1 VREGV
6 HSPAHTETTPKNTE
20 SLHWKQLKKKRIH
33 TMRNLTLRSD
43 EETAVENPEE
53 LVPTAFMEKEVT

>member
-1 VREGV
+1 
-6 HSPAHTETTPKNTE
+6 
-20 SLHWKQLKKKRIH
+20 
-33 TMRNLTLRSD
+33 MRNLTLRSD